1 MNKLFR
7 YFQFITESDKTLKT
21 MRFHYSKKFRSLL
34 ERMQKTNEFA
44 ALLLGAEDSNQ
55 ISDIYTLIDVTEKN
69 DMISCIQVNR
79 ILRAN
84 PDTKTYTD
92 DDVYFL
98 NRSITNDE
106 TNDFWKNGRTEMG
119 IGKWLR
125 RVVIDLYKSPSTLN
139 DKKLESFVNLYK
151 STFDTMTGTSEERF
165 QLVEGEEI
173 RKWYLADNYFQ
184 QRGQLG
190 NSCMRYT
197 RCQPYLDI
205 YVKNPEVCKLLIY
218 KSEEDPEKIIGRAL
232 IWKINSNPRD
242 IKMFMDRVY
251 TVADSDKLL
260 FQDWATENGVNYEY
274 SGVKSVQL
282 QNSVFGTYPYMDTF
296 TYLNRETGDLTNNGD
311 VWPGQG
317 YIKIQETDGSF
328 SDDDGVWSEYHGD
341 YINRDDAVYCDY
353 DDDWIHV
360 DDAIY
365 LEYKDIYVSPNND
378 TAYSDYHGE
387 TFLTDD
393 VVWSECMNDNLYPE
407 YPNVV
412 EMKTS
417 YSGDTDWV
425 IATRT
430 ELCVKVGEEY
440 YSRRNYVKD
449 PYSDEYHFLDEKEMK
464 TYEDR
469 YKESWGDKLYHKLLE
484 DIIPKEKREED
495 FQVLRKWVIDEI
507 KKDILNG
514 EYDIHLISEIEN
526 NEIFRRSIYVI
537 YWGFDK
543 EDKPT
548 AEDLVQLIVACKIEP
563 VRLRGYVSTIDL
575 RNLHKISTE
584 MINPEDRDLLRKYK
598 QYTSTSFISAVNR
611 LALSISPVSFGND
624 LYKKFLFIHS

>member
-1 MNKLFR
+1 MKVFK
-7 YFQFITESDKTLKT
+7 YFDFLLEAARVQKT
-21 MRFHYSKKFRSLL
+21 MRLHYSEKFRSLL
-34 ERMQKTNEFA
+34 KKMQKTNEFA

-92 DDVYFL
+92 SDVYFL
-98 NRSITNDE
+98 NRTITNDE
-106 TNDFWKNGRTEMG
+106 TNEFWKNARTEMG

-125 RVVIDLYKSPSTLN
+125 RVVIDLYKSPSVLN
-139 DKKLESFVNLYK
+139 DKKLEDFVNLYK
-151 STFDTMTGTSEERF
+151 STFDSLSGAKEERF

-184 QRGQLG
+184 QKGQLG

-218 KSEEDPEKIIGRAL
+218 KSEEDPEKIIGRAV
-232 IWKINSNPRD
+232 IWKINSNPRG
-242 IKMFMDRVY
+242 ITRYMDRVY
-251 TVADSDKLL
+251 TVADSDRLL
-260 FQDWATENGVNYEY
+260 FQDWATENGVNYGY
-274 SGVKSVQL
+274 SGVKSIQL
-282 QNSVFGTYPYMDTF
+282 QNSVFDKYPYMDSF
-296 TYLNRETGDLTNNGD
+296 IYLNRETGDLTNNDD

-317 YIKIQETDGSF
+317 YIKIQDTNGGF

-353 DDDWIHV
+353 TDDWIHV

-378 TAYSDYHGE
+378 TAYSEYHGE

-393 VVWSECMNDNLYPE
+393 AVWSECMNDNLYPE

-430 ELCVKVGEEY
+430 DLCVKVGEEY
-440 YSRRNYVKD
+440 YSKKDYIKD

-464 TYEDR
+464 TSEDR
-469 YKESWGDKLYHKLLE
+469 FKESWGDKLYHKLLE
-484 DIIPKEKREED
+484 DIIPMEKREED
-495 FQVLRKWVIDEI
+495 FQLLRKWVIDEI

-526 NEIFRRSIYVI
+526 NEIFRRSIHGV

-563 VRLRGYVSTIDL
+563 VKLRGYVSTIEL
-575 RNLHKISTE
+575 RKLHTMSTE
-584 MINPEDRDLLRKYK
+584 MINPEDKDLLRKYK
-598 QYTSTSFISAVNR
+598 QYNSTSFISTVNR
-611 LALSISPVSFGND
+611 LAMSISPVSFGND
-624 LYKKFLFIHS
+624 LYKKFLFINS